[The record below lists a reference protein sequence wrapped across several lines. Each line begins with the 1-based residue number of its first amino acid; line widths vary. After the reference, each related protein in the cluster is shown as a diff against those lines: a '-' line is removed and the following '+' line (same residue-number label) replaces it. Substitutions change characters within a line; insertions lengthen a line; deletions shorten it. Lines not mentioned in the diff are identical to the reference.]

1 MDVVSLLNSMY
12 ALLERHHRVLR
23 ALDQLEAERLRN
35 ASDMQRQQ
43 VSQGRL
49 KVSFYRCCWASCS
62 CFCSCFSSCQPLFRL
77 AQLKGYY

>member
-23 ALDQLEAERLRN
+23 ALDQLEAERLRS

-43 VSQGRL
+43 LSQGRL
-49 KVSFYRCCWASCS
+49 KVS
-62 CFCSCFSSCQPLFRL
+62 LLLLL
-77 AQLKGYY
+77 AVPVRPSPAWPS